1 MKSFI
6 ESLKSLSKKNFPVN
20 EVSDLILKS
29 QFTTNLLKKY
39 SHFSKTSYTRNMI
52 YKNSDFEVLLIC
64 WSKGQ
69 MAPIHGH
76 EGEKCWFKVIS
87 GELKIYN
94 YKIESTNPLKLK
106 KIEKI
111 NAPAGYLDG
120 PADIHS
126 IKNNNKEP
134 VTTLH
139 VYAKPYDICDIYD
152 LKKNQIQR
160 KKMNYYSIDG
170 IIC

>member
-1 MKSFI
+1 MRI
-6 ESLKSLSKKNFPVN
+6 ITIILPVYN
-20 EVSDLILKS
+20 DWS
-29 QFTTNLLKKY
+29 NL
-39 SHFSKTSYTRNMI
+39 FQI
-52 YKNSDFEVLLIC
+52 
-64 WSKGQ
+64 
-69 MAPIHGH
+69 
-76 EGEKCWFKVIS
+76 
-87 GELKIYN
+87 
-94 YKIESTNPLKLK
+94 LK

-126 IKNNNKEP
+126 IKNNNEEP

-152 LKKNQIQR
+152 LKTNQIQR

-170 IIC
+170 IIS

>member
-6 ESLKSLSKKNFPVN
+6 ESLKLLSKENFPVTK
-20 EVSDLILKS
+20 VSDLILKA
-29 QFTTNLLKKY
+29 QFNTNLLNKY
-39 SHFSKTSYTRNMI
+39 SHFSKISYTRNMI

-69 MAPIHGH
+69 VAPIHGH

-87 GELKIYN
+87 GKLIIYN
-94 YKIESTNPLKLK
+94 YKIKSTNPLKLK
-106 KIEKI
+106 ELEKI
-111 NAPAGYLDG
+111 NAHAGYLDG

-126 IKNNNKEP
+126 IKNKNEEP
-134 VTTLH
+134 VITLH
-139 VYAKPYDICDIYD
+139 VYAKPYDVCNIYD
-152 LKKNQIQR
+152 LKTNQIQR